1 MTVVCQAHGVSD
13 FDQIPGVSI
22 GIHQGLEAIIVETPQ
37 ARAAVS
43 LFGGHVLSFVPTGAV
58 DVFWVSPLV
67 KAPPTPIRGG
77 TPVCWPYFGKEG
89 QTGDVP
95 SHGYART
102 ARWTVTGGGVL
113 DGGDV
118 EVHLAPVGL
127 GHLDLRLRMT
137 LRIGASLE
145 QTLSTTNPGTRP
157 VRLTEALHNYF
168 RVSDATAVHV
178 DGLAGLT
185 YLDKFDDMA
194 AHEQDCD
201 WRLPADPARSDRIYP
216 GAGGR
221 YLLVDPG
228 LGRRIEIV
236 TQGARSAVVWNPG
249 EAVASGM
256 ADVGLHWRGFV
267 CVEAANAGPDVVEV
281 PGQTTHSMSQ
291 TITVSSLD

>member
-1 MTVVCQAHGVSD
+1 MID
-13 FDQIPGVSI
+13 FEQIPGVSI
-22 GIHQGLEAIIVETPQ
+22 GPHQGLDAILVETPH

-43 LFGGHVLSFVPTGAV
+43 LFGGQVLSFIPTGAE

-102 ARWTVTGGGVL
+102 AGWTATGGRAL
-113 DGGDV
+113 DTGDV
-118 EVHLAPVGL
+118 EIELEPEGL
-127 GHLDLRLRMT
+127 DHLDLRLRMT
-137 LRIGASLE
+137 LRVGASLE
-145 QTLSTTNPGTRP
+145 QTLHTTNPGTRS
-157 VRLTEALHNYF
+157 VRLTEAFHNYF

-178 DGLAGLT
+178 DGLSGLT
-185 YLDKFDDMA
+185 YLDKFDGMT
-194 AHEQDCD
+194 AHEQTGD

-221 YLLVDPG
+221 YRLVDPG

-236 TQGARSAVVWNPG
+236 TQGAHSAVVWNPG

-256 ADVGLHWRGFV
+256 ADVGPHWRGFV

-281 PGQTTHSMSQ
+281 PGRTTHSMSQ
-291 TITVSSLD
+291 IITVSPLD